1 MEIYFLVL
9 YVEKNSF
16 VLINLK
22 TGEMECVDNIVDK
35 IMLMYE
41 FNYNNYS
48 EIIKYIS
55 KLSFEY
61 SLRNNSIIAKRI
73 ANAKIYCF

>member
-1 MEIYFLVL
+1 MKIDFLVL
-9 YVEKNSF
+9 FVEKNSF

-35 IMLMYE
+35 IILMHE
-41 FNYNNYS
+41 FNYNNYF

-55 KLSFEY
+55 QLSLEY
-61 SLRNNSIIAKRI
+61 ALKNNSIIATRI
-73 ANAKIYCF
+73 ADAKIYLF